1 MSLFPYF
8 STLVTLAVL
17 DSVWLLIIAYSFYKN
32 QLIHILAPAETA
44 WAVII
49 LYPLYAFG
57 VTYFAVLPALK
68 ERSTKRAIVLG
79 ALFGLAVYGYYN
91 LTNQAMLMDWPPLYT
106 LVDMVW
112 GVCITVVASVV
123 SYTLAVR
130 IAGR

>member
-130 IAGR
+130 RVGR